1 MDKIKSLQNVNNKID
16 MLLSTKM
23 KLVESVAEEQNVI
36 NNETLVRKFQY
47 SKKFN
52 KKTSEKC
59 FTRIVSLSGVIK
71 IMMNVFEE
79 ELIVSPLNTILIP
92 PDTVYEINVIKDAE
106 LLFIYLEDNNN
117 NNINNT
123 LSIYNNKKNI
133 KHEQYIR

>member
-117 NNINNT
+117 NINNT